1 RVRKRERVSRRL
13 SPLPA
18 SDPAAGRDLSGPELY
33 WPALGSCCMLGRP
46 ALGPDPTLEA
56 ARNVPLA
63 ASRTLRVV
71 TDCEYAGV
79 LAQPVFSEGWQAGNP
94 APPGARNAHSVV
106 SGSPPYRVCDFVPDA
121 CGCAQGP
128 VRGRASQESPAESS

>member
-1 RVRKRERVSRRL
+1 
-13 SPLPA
+13 
-18 SDPAAGRDLSGPELY
+18 
-33 WPALGSCCMLGRP
+33 MLGRP

-63 ASRTLRVV
+63 ASRTPRVV

-79 LAQPVFSEGWQAGNP
+79 LAQRVFSEGWQAGNP

-106 SGSPPYRVCDFVPDA
+106 SGSPPYRVCGSVPAA
-121 CGCAQGP
+121 CGWGPRP
-128 VRGRASQESPAESS
+128 VRGVAPQEIPAPRT